1 MPPILSFTLI
11 KLWDPMIEE
20 QCYWVNTVMS
30 DDLVQGALD
39 EIVKCEC
46 EYVSLLEKYESL
58 LEYVD

>member
-1 MPPILSFTLI
+1 MRNIVI
-11 KLWDPMIEE
+11 G
-20 QCYWVNTVMS
+20 VNTVMS
-30 DDLVQGALD
+30 DDLAQGALD